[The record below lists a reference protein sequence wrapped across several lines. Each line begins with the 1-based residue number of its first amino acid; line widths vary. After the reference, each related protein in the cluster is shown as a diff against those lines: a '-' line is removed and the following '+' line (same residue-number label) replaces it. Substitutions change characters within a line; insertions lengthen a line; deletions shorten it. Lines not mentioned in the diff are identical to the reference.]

1 MAKTKKNISQQKSQH
16 KTESK
21 TSLINPSD
29 WRTEF
34 AVLLFFGIFL
44 TFFTTFK
51 ITGDDDVFW
60 HLATGRYI
68 LEHYYVPSTDVFGY
82 MTEGQP
88 WMPFEWGW
96 DVISYLI
103 YQLGGF
109 IGLSIF
115 RTLIFILIFYIYYT
129 LLKKLNVG
137 FNLSI
142 LMLFVLAW
150 SIIDRYSPRPHI
162 FSYLFFSLF
171 LYIIYTYR
179 YLERDNYK
187 KLFFIPLIVVF
198 WSNLH
203 MGIIAGMFLFGLYV
217 FSEVVTFLFPRNFS
231 SKELP
236 PLEKSELI
244 RLILIFVSSLLL
256 MLLNPNGFDTY
267 LYAYSHTKM
276 KMLETV
282 NEWKSPF
289 GSDYGGSF
297 VTTLYKALL
306 FIGLLNIY
314 YSFKSKDIFPTI
326 LYIGFAL
333 YSVRA
338 MRFTVDYNLILFVS
352 NVIAINFVIG
362 KLKSSFVKNLFI
374 NDNTFRYGFIGIVI
388 LIVVLIIGIPTKE
401 GKYDLY
407 LRVLKYYRVPGF
419 GINSDF
425 IPTQMFDFMKE
436 HKVPEIGSRVFNH
449 FGTGGFFVWNFPDKK
464 NFIDSRNLNDDIFFK
479 YGDILSKR
487 PGFEKKLD
495 EYGID
500 YAIYLAPDLVR
511 DPSEMQKTVISYFCT
526 SPDWKLI
533 FWDDKSFLW
542 VKNIPKFKDLIEN
555 YEWKYITPYTYAY
568 QRQVLE
574 KGIAEYP
581 EKVKA
586 EIQRKSN
593 EDPNS
598 IVLNSILTVF
608 GNRIK

>member
-1 MAKTKKNISQQKSQH
+1 MAKTKKNISLQKSQH
-16 KTESK
+16 KIESR
-21 TSLINPSD
+21 TLLINHSD
-29 WRTEF
+29 WKTEI
-34 AVLLFFGIFL
+34 AVLLFFALFL
-44 TFFTTFK
+44 AFFTTFK

-68 LEHYYVPSTDVFGY
+68 LEHHYVPSTDVFGY

-109 IGLSIF
+109 TTLSIF
-115 RTLIFILIFYIYYT
+115 RTLIFILIFYIYYR
-129 LLKKLNVG
+129 LLKKLKIG

-150 SIIDRYSPRPHI
+150 AIIDRYSPRPHI

-179 YLERDNYK
+179 YLERNNYK
-187 KLFFIPLIVVF
+187 QLFLIPLIVVF

-217 FSEVVTFLFPRNFS
+217 FSEIIMYFFPRNFS

-236 PLEKSELI
+236 PLEKPELI
-244 RLILIFVSSLLL
+244 RLVLIFIASLLL

-267 LYAYSHTKM
+267 IYAYSHTKM

-297 VTTLYKALL
+297 VTTLYKILL

-314 YSFKSKDIFPTI
+314 YSFKTKDIFPAI

-362 KLKSSFVKNLFI
+362 KLKSNPIRNIFV
-374 NDNTFRYGFIGIVI
+374 NDNRLRYGFIGLMI
-388 LIVVLIIGIPTKE
+388 LLVLLIIGIPTKE

-425 IPTQMFDFMKE
+425 IPTQMFEFMKE
-436 HKVPEIGSRVFNH
+436 NKVPEIGSRIFNH

-511 DPSEMQKTVISYFCT
+511 DPAEMQKTVISYFCT
-526 SPDWKLI
+526 SPDWKLV

-542 VKNIPKFKDLIEN
+542 VRNIPKFKDLIEK

-568 QRQVLE
+568 QRQVIE
-574 KGIAEYP
+574 KGITENL
-581 EKVKA
+581 ERVKQ
-586 EIQRKSN
+586 EIQRKSS
-593 EDPNS
+593 EDSKS